1 MPPRV
6 TATAN
11 LPCDLRFATPEAYEQ
26 LLAGTAGG
34 REDGGA
40 PHSAEEAEE
49 PPVHLFPE
57 GGVTNGRWGMMQFSR
72 GEGCKRWGGGRRVS
86 GLRQT
91 AGTVTRHTQAHQ
103 TGFALLLLFPPDSP
117 PNAPLSSSPPFRL
130 YSFAAARGLGGAR
143 SPQGEHPPGVS
154 EGGIGRGHPCTCDQ
168 PVGTLP
174 FHQTLLLA
182 CPLPPP
188 LRCP

>member
-34 REDGGA
+34 SQDGGA
-40 PHSAEEAEE
+40 PHSSEEAEE

-72 GEGCKRWGGGRRVS
+72 GEGCKRWGGEESKRPAANCRDCD
-86 GLRQT
+86 QAD
-91 AGTVTRHTQAHQ
+91 AGTSDRFCSSVVVPARFTAQCPTV
-103 TGFALLLLFPPDSP
+103 L
-117 PNAPLSSSPPFRL
+117 LSSSRL
-130 YSFAAARGLGGAR
+130 HSLAAARGLGGSR
-143 SPQGEHPPGVS
+143 GPQGESPL
-154 EGGIGRGHPCTCDQ
+154 GGICKGHPHACDQ
-168 PVGTLP
+168 SVGAP
-174 FHQTLLLA
+174 ACHQTQLMA
-182 CPLPPP
+182 
-188 LRCP
+188 